1 MQYNC
6 KKITINTLPYTIPLR
21 VVYFAISYILICI
34 GIALSNRCKLPIIP
48 TDLFPREVA
57 NIAKIGYPK
66 IKVGFDITCLT
77 VTAILTFFFLGHLDG
92 IGIGT
97 ILAAFTTGKVVGIIG
112 DKLDCHFNFQ
122 TFKTLKSTVS

>member
-57 NIAKIGYPK
+57 NITKVGYPK

-97 ILAAFTTGKVVGIIG
+97 ILAAFTLSLIHISEPTRP
-112 DKLDCHFNFQ
+112 
-122 TFKTLKSTVS
+122 